1 MKVHFSF
8 LEVLYLIVAITSY
21 SFFYHTNGL
30 GFMQGDD
37 FNYVTQLESSG
48 NDDDFFAILTGILA
62 LFFFMISLF
71 VKRKYYVLG
80 IALFCINFSFLL
92 IQMGDYFVTIIHG
105 NIVLFFLLLTVMVMN
120 FLLIKRIY
128 EKIK

>member
-1 MKVHFSF
+1 
-8 LEVLYLIVAITSY
+8 
-21 SFFYHTNGL
+21 
-30 GFMQGDD
+30 MQGDD

-92 IQMGDYFVTIIHG
+92 IQMGDYYVTIIHG